1 MFTNVNKDV
10 PPFQDSLSLQGLSIT
25 TKEESV
31 FNVSSDKL
39 KTTGSLIQEEN
50 SKLYLEINK
59 LDD

>member
-50 SKLYLEINK
+50 FKIIFRNQ
-59 LDD
+59 